1 MVAEVIKLPSA
12 TTNSIQTTNA
22 NSTVKQLKLPGG
34 GPQPE
39 VSKQADRL
47 AEQAAKNAEIV
58 RQAVSEVNQFVQQ
71 IKTNLQFSVDEASG
85 RSVITVVDSE
95 TGDVIR
101 QIPAKE
107 ILAVA
112 NSLREL
118 SALGADRVGI
128 ILADQG

>member
-12 TTNSIQTTNA
+12 TTNSIQTANA
-22 NSTVKQLKLPGG
+22 NSSVKQLKLPGG